1 MVKKSDNDD
10 DYDDDDDNNNDIDDN
25 EGLKFGATEKNSKA
39 ADFFLG
45 KNVAEASPEQ
55 VRRSF
60 PDWKK
65 MASWNKNSFWVKII
79 FHYFDEFGTR
89 VVKFCDFS
97 FQCLDKSQVG
107 DTSL

>member
-10 DYDDDDDNNNDIDDN
+10 DNDDDNDIDDNDNN

-55 VRRSF
+55 GR
-60 PDWKK
+60 
-65 MASWNKNSFWVKII
+65 
-79 FHYFDEFGTR
+79 
-89 VVKFCDFS
+89 
-97 FQCLDKSQVG
+97 
-107 DTSL
+107 

>member
-10 DYDDDDDNNNDIDDN
+10 DNDDDDDNNNDIDDNDNN

-55 VRRSF
+55 GRWLWGVRRSF
-60 PDWKK
+60 PDWKNWRFETK
-65 MASWNKNSFWVKII
+65 KSFWLKII
-79 FHYFDEFGTR
+79 FHNFDE
-89 VVKFCDFS
+89 
-97 FQCLDKSQVG
+97 L
-107 DTSL
+107 